1 MLDYGDVLCALATA
15 VEPPESVYLSR
26 GEMQRDSADS
36 TVLHF
41 RVTWCLIG
49 TKDGSVS
56 SSSGV
61 HFTLPNPLL
70 HEERGRIV
78 PSLKVTQRVTSEL
91 AAVSSAA
98 FPAEEGAP

>member
-1 MLDYGDVLCALATA
+1 M
-15 VEPPESVYLSR
+15 R
-26 GEMQRDSADS
+26 RDSADC

-49 TKDGSVS
+49 TKEGSVS

-70 HEERGRIV
+70 HEERGRVV
-78 PSLKVTQRVTSEL
+78 PSLKVTQRVTSER
-91 AAVSSAA
+91 AADSFAA
-98 FPAEEGAP
+98 FPAEVGAP

>member
-1 MLDYGDVLCALATA
+1 MEMCFVPSPPHWNHQTRFIFVL
-15 VEPPESVYLSR
+15 SW

-36 TVLHF
+36 TALHF

-70 HEERGRIV
+70 HEERGCIV
-78 PSLKVTQRVTSEL
+78 PSMKVTQRVTSER

-98 FPAEEGAP
+98 FPAEVGAP